1 MSRVSLTVGSK
12 GPKSSPELLVRIR
25 ELVDGLGIKTGH
37 GLAGRLR
44 WMGAKTTGPLVSQW
58 FSGKR
63 KISYQSLALL
73 SLLHPAPARCF
84 QWLLNGGTMPRLR
97 VYPATAAS
105 LGLTP
110 DTAPQRPLSGEGE
123 EMLEV
128 IARAVEYTIRE
139 EDLSYA
145 NVEVLTR
152 SLYAMGQELEK
163 AGVDSAHIWQAISFL
178 RARALTHRREAKDQP
193 PTDDPGNGPK
203 GAA

>member
-1 MSRVSLTVGSK
+1 
-12 GPKSSPELLVRIR
+12 
-25 ELVDGLGIKTGH
+25 
-37 GLAGRLR
+37 
-44 WMGAKTTGPLVSQW
+44 
-58 FSGKR
+58 
-63 KISYQSLALL
+63 
-73 SLLHPAPARCF
+73 
-84 QWLLNGGTMPRLR
+84 
-97 VYPATAAS
+97 
-105 LGLTP
+105 
-110 DTAPQRPLSGEGE
+110 
-123 EMLEV
+123 MLEV